1 LRTGLSHFR
10 IPIVRKRPV
19 RRDNVAVERGRHIVI
34 IGGGV
39 IGSAIAAF
47 LGERG
52 AADGVTI
59 IERDPS
65 YRRASS
71 ALSTSS
77 IRQQFSTLLNIE
89 LSRAGIAFLRTV
101 RDEVG
106 LVEPGYLYLASE
118 TGRDTLAR
126 QHAVQRRCGAPVAL
140 LSADE
145 LQRRF
150 PWLDTAGL
158 ALGSLGLWGEGW
170 FEGYGLLQLLRR
182 RAIEAGARYV
192 LDEAVGFERGSSRI
206 AAVRLAGG
214 DKLPCDIAVNAAG
227 PWAARVAGWAGID
240 LPVRPRR
247 RSVYVFDCRERPAGF
262 PLTIDPSG
270 LWFRPEGAY
279 TICGMPSPSEADP
292 DEPPLELEHERWEP
306 ELWPALARR
315 VPGFAAI
322 KLIGGWAGYYDYNT
336 FDQNAVVGPTP
347 GIDNLILANGFSG
360 HGLQHAPAV
369 GRAIAE
375 WLTAGRYVSLDL
387 SPLGYERIA
396 KGQPLREDNI
406 I

>member
-1 LRTGLSHFR
+1 M
-10 IPIVRKRPV
+10 
-19 RRDNVAVERGRHIVI
+19 ERGRHIVI

-39 IGSAIAAF
+39 IGSAIAGF

-77 IRQQFSTLLNIE
+77 IRQQFSTALNVE

-101 RDEVG
+101 RDAVG

-118 TGRDTLAR
+118 AGRETLAR

-140 LSADE
+140 LSANE

-158 ALGSLGLWGEGW
+158 ALGSLGLSGEGW
-170 FEGYGLLQLLRR
+170 FDGYGLLQLLRR

-192 LDEAVGFERGSSRI
+192 IDEAVGFEAGGSRI

-227 PWAARVAGWAGID
+227 PWAARVAEWAGID

-279 TICGMPSPSEADP
+279 TICGMPSPSGADP

-315 VPGFAAI
+315 VPAFAAV

-369 GRAIAE
+369 GRGIAE

>member
-1 LRTGLSHFR
+1 M
-10 IPIVRKRPV
+10 
-19 RRDNVAVERGRHIVI
+19 ERGRHIVI

-77 IRQQFSTLLNIE
+77 TRQQFSTALNIE

-101 RDEVG
+101 RDAVG

-118 TGRDTLAR
+118 AGRDTLAR

-140 LSADE
+140 LSANE

-158 ALGSLGLWGEGW
+158 ALGSLGLSGEGW
-170 FEGYGLLQLLRR
+170 FDGYGLLQLLRR
-182 RAIEAGARYV
+182 RAIEAGTRYV
-192 LDEAVGFERGSSRI
+192 IDEAVGFESGGSRI

-227 PWAARVAGWAGID
+227 PWAARVAEWAGID

-247 RSVYVFDCRERPAGF
+247 RSVYVFDCRDRPAGF

-279 TICGMPSPSEADP
+279 TICGMPSPSGADP

-315 VPGFAAI
+315 VPAFAAI

-369 GRAIAE
+369 GRGIAE

>member
-1 LRTGLSHFR
+1 M
-10 IPIVRKRPV
+10 
-19 RRDNVAVERGRHIVI
+19 ERGRHIVI

-39 IGSAIAAF
+39 IGSAIAGF

-77 IRQQFSTLLNIE
+77 IRQQFSTALNVE

-101 RDEVG
+101 RDAVG

-118 TGRDTLAR
+118 AGRETLAR

-140 LSADE
+140 LSANE

-158 ALGSLGLWGEGW
+158 ALGSLGLSGEGW
-170 FEGYGLLQLLRR
+170 FDGYGLLQLLRR
-182 RAIEAGARYV
+182 RAIEAGARYMI
-192 LDEAVGFERGSSRI
+192 DEAVGFESGGSRI

-214 DKLPCDIAVNAAG
+214 DKLRCDIAVNAAG
-227 PWAARVAGWAGID
+227 PWAARVAEWAGID

-247 RSVYVFDCRERPAGF
+247 RSVYVFDCRDRPAGF

-270 LWFRPEGAY
+270 LWFRPEAP
-279 TICGMPSPSEADP
+279 TRLAACPR
-292 DEPPLELEHERWEP
+292 PP
-306 ELWPALARR
+306 ARIPTSR
-315 VPGFAAI
+315 RSNS
-322 KLIGGWAGYYDYNT
+322 NT
-336 FDQNAVVGPTP
+336 SVG
-347 GIDNLILANGFSG
+347 SRSY
-360 HGLQHAPAV
+360 
-369 GRAIAE
+369 GR
-375 WLTAGRYVSLDL
+375 R
-387 SPLGYERIA
+387 
-396 KGQPLREDNI
+396 
-406 I
+406 

>member
-1 LRTGLSHFR
+1 
-10 IPIVRKRPV
+10 
-19 RRDNVAVERGRHIVI
+19 VERGRHIVI

-77 IRQQFSTLLNIE
+77 TRQQFSTALNIE

-101 RDEVG
+101 RDAVG

-118 TGRDTLAR
+118 AGRDTLAR

-140 LSADE
+140 LSANE

-158 ALGSLGLWGEGW
+158 ALGSLGLSGEGW
-170 FEGYGLLQLLRR
+170 FDGYGLLQLLRR

-192 LDEAVGFERGSSRI
+192 IDEAVGFESGGSRI

-227 PWAARVAGWAGID
+227 PWAARVAEWAGID

-279 TICGMPSPSEADP
+279 TICGMPSPSGGDP

-315 VPGFAAI
+315 VPAFAAV

-369 GRAIAE
+369 GRGIAE

>member
-1 LRTGLSHFR
+1 
-10 IPIVRKRPV
+10 
-19 RRDNVAVERGRHIVI
+19 VI

-77 IRQQFSTLLNIE
+77 TRQQFSTALNIE

-101 RDEVG
+101 RDAVG

-118 TGRDTLAR
+118 AGRDTLAR

-140 LSADE
+140 LSANE

-158 ALGSLGLWGEGW
+158 ALGSLGLSGEGW
-170 FEGYGLLQLLRR
+170 FDGYGLLQLLRR

-192 LDEAVGFERGSSRI
+192 IDEAVGFESGGSRI

-214 DKLPCDIAVNAAG
+214 DKLSCDIAVNAAG
-227 PWAARVAGWAGID
+227 PWAARVAEWAGID

-279 TICGMPSPSEADP
+279 TICGMPSPSGADP

-315 VPGFAAI
+315 VPAFAAV

-369 GRAIAE
+369 GRGIAE
-375 WLTAGRYVSLDL
+375 WLTAGGYVSLDL

>member
-1 LRTGLSHFR
+1 M
-10 IPIVRKRPV
+10 
-19 RRDNVAVERGRHIVI
+19 ERGRHIVI

-52 AADGVTI
+52 AADGVMI

-77 IRQQFSTLLNIE
+77 IRQQFSTALNIE

-101 RDEVG
+101 RAEVG

-118 TGRDTLAR
+118 AGRDTLAH

-140 LSADE
+140 LSANE

-150 PWLDTAGL
+150 SWLDTTGL
-158 ALGSLGLWGEGW
+158 ALGSLGLSGEGW
-170 FEGYGLLQLLRR
+170 FDGYGLLQLLRR
-182 RAIEAGARYV
+182 RAIEAGARYMI
-192 LDEAVGFERGSSRI
+192 DEAVGFESGGSRI

-214 DKLPCDIAVNAAG
+214 DKLRCDIAVNAAG
-227 PWAARVAGWAGID
+227 PWAARVAEWAGID

-247 RSVYVFDCRERPAGF
+247 RSVYVFDCRDRPAGF

-279 TICGMPSPSEADP
+279 TICGMPSPSGADP

-315 VPGFAAI
+315 VPAFAAV
-322 KLIGGWAGYYDYNT
+322 KLIGGWAGHYDYNT

-369 GRAIAE
+369 GRGIAE

>member
-1 LRTGLSHFR
+1 MQRAQR
-10 IPIVRKRPV
+10 
-19 RRDNVAVERGRHIVI
+19 IVI

-52 AADGVTI
+52 AAEGITI

-77 IRQQFSTLLNIE
+77 IRQQFSTPLNIE
-89 LSRAGIAFLRTV
+89 LSQFGMAFLRSV
-101 RDEVG
+101 RDEVR

-118 TGRDTLAR
+118 TSREALAR
-126 QHAVQRRCGAPVAL
+126 QHAVQRHCGAAVAL
-140 LSADE
+140 LSPNE
-145 LQRRF
+145 LRRHF
-150 PWLDTAGL
+150 PWLETAEI
-158 ALGSLGLWGEGW
+158 ALGSYGLSGEGW
-170 FEGYGLLQLLRR
+170 FDGYGLLQLFRR
-182 RAIEAGARYV
+182 RAVDAGARYITG
-192 LDEAVGFERGSSRI
+192 EAVGLECKTHRI
-206 AAVRLAGG
+206 KAVRLASG
-214 DKLPCDIAVNAAG
+214 DALSCDLAVNAAG
-227 PWAARVAGWAGID
+227 PWAAAMAAWAGID

-247 RSVYVFDCRERPAGF
+247 RSVYVFDCRERPTRF

-270 LWFRPEGAY
+270 LWFRPEGSY
-279 TICGMPSPSEADP
+279 TICGMPSLPADDP

-306 ELWPALARR
+306 HLWPALARR
-315 VPGFAAI
+315 VPVFAAL
-322 KLIGGWAGYYDYNT
+322 KLVGGWAGYYDYNT
-336 FDQNAVVGPTP
+336 FDQNAVVGPAP

-360 HGLQHAPAV
+360 HGLQHAPGV

-375 WLTAGRYVSLDL
+375 WVTAGRYLSLDL
-387 SPLGYERIA
+387 SALRYERIA
-396 KGQPLREDNI
+396 EGHPLREDNI

>member
-1 LRTGLSHFR
+1 
-10 IPIVRKRPV
+10 
-19 RRDNVAVERGRHIVI
+19 VERGRHIVI

-52 AADGVTI
+52 AADGVTV

-77 IRQQFSTLLNIE
+77 IRQQFSTALNVE

-101 RDEVG
+101 RDAVG

-118 TGRDTLAR
+118 AGRDTLAR

-140 LSADE
+140 LSANE

-150 PWLDTAGL
+150 PSLDTAGL
-158 ALGSLGLWGEGW
+158 ALGSLGLSGEGW
-170 FEGYGLLQLLRR
+170 FDGYGLLQLLRR
-182 RAIEAGARYV
+182 RAIEAGARYMI
-192 LDEAVGFERGSSRI
+192 DEAVGFESGGSRI

-214 DKLPCDIAVNAAG
+214 DKLRCDIAVNAAG
-227 PWAARVAGWAGID
+227 PWAARVAEWAGID

-247 RSVYVFDCRERPAGF
+247 RSVYVFDCRDRPAGF

-279 TICGMPSPSEADP
+279 TICGVPWPSGADP

-315 VPGFAAI
+315 VPAFAAI

-375 WLTAGRYVSLDL
+375 WLTTGRYVSLDL

-396 KGQPLREDNI
+396 KGRPLREDNI

>member
-1 LRTGLSHFR
+1 MDRA
-10 IPIVRKRPV
+10 
-19 RRDNVAVERGRHIVI
+19 RRIVI
-34 IGGGV
+34 IGGGI

-47 LGERG
+47 LGERQS
-52 AADGVTI
+52 AEGVLI
-59 IERDPS
+59 VERDPS
-65 YRRASS
+65 DRGASS
-71 ALSTSS
+71 ALSPSS
-77 IRQQFSTLLNIE
+77 IRQQFSLPINVA
-89 LSRAGIAFLRTV
+89 LSQAGIAFLRNV
-101 RDEVG
+101 ASEVG
-106 LVEPGYLYLASE
+106 LVEPGYLYLASGE
-118 TGRDTLAR
+118 GRAGLAR

-140 LSADE
+140 LSPGE
-145 LQRRF
+145 LARRF

-158 ALGSLGLWGEGW
+158 ALGSLGLDGEGW
-170 FEGYGLLQLLRR
+170 FDGYGLLQLLRR
-182 RAIEAGARYV
+182 RAIEAGARYMI
-192 LDEAVGFERGSSRI
+192 DEAVGFESGGSRI
-206 AAVRLAGG
+206 AAVRLAGR
-214 DKLPCDIAVNAAG
+214 DKLRCDIAGNAAG
-227 PWAARVAGWAGID
+227 PWAARVAEWAGID

-279 TICGMPSPSEADP
+279 TICGMPSPSGAAP
-292 DEPPLELEHERWEP
+292 DEPPLQLEHERWEP

-315 VPGFAAI
+315 VPAFAAV

-369 GRAIAE
+369 GRGIAE

>member
-1 LRTGLSHFR
+1 
-10 IPIVRKRPV
+10 
-19 RRDNVAVERGRHIVI
+19 VERGRHIVI

-77 IRQQFSTLLNIE
+77 TRQQFSTALNIE

-101 RDEVG
+101 RDAVG

-118 TGRDTLAR
+118 AGRDTLAR

-140 LSADE
+140 LSANE

-158 ALGSLGLWGEGW
+158 ALGSLGLSGEGW
-170 FEGYGLLQLLRR
+170 FDGYGLLQLLRR
-182 RAIEAGARYV
+182 RAIEAGARYMI
-192 LDEAVGFERGSSRI
+192 DEAVGFESGGSRI

-214 DKLPCDIAVNAAG
+214 DKLRCDIAVNAAG
-227 PWAARVAGWAGID
+227 PWAARVAEWAGID

-247 RSVYVFDCRERPAGF
+247 RSVYVFDCRDRPAGF

-279 TICGMPSPSEADP
+279 TICGMPSPSGADP

-315 VPGFAAI
+315 VPAFAAV

-369 GRAIAE
+369 GRGIAE

>member
-1 LRTGLSHFR
+1 
-10 IPIVRKRPV
+10 
-19 RRDNVAVERGRHIVI
+19 VERGRHIVI

-52 AADGVTI
+52 AADGVMI

-77 IRQQFSTLLNIE
+77 IRQQFSTALNIE

-101 RDEVG
+101 RDAVG

-118 TGRDTLAR
+118 AGRDTLAR

-140 LSADE
+140 LSANE

-158 ALGSLGLWGEGW
+158 ALGSLGLSGEGW
-170 FEGYGLLQLLRR
+170 FDGYGLLQLLRR
-182 RAIEAGARYV
+182 RAIEAGARYMI
-192 LDEAVGFERGSSRI
+192 DEAVGFESGGSRI

-214 DKLPCDIAVNAAG
+214 DKLRCDIAVNAAG
-227 PWAARVAGWAGID
+227 PWAARVAEWAGID

-247 RSVYVFDCRERPAGF
+247 RSVYVFDCRDRPAGF

-279 TICGMPSPSEADP
+279 TICGMPSPSGADP

-315 VPGFAAI
+315 VPAFAAV

-369 GRAIAE
+369 GRGIAE